1 MQRKKKREATKTKP
15 TAPQKEAVGVKNA
28 QTVVIG
34 APTSNPGLALR
45 DVSEELKALQL
56 DDGTLPIGMSEE
68 DAASL
73 RSLRA
78 SFTAEAASTGVRA
91 AAVDPWAA
99 EARPPA
105 EPWFNHTAGHLRP
118 LTQAEATSPQSPAS
132 DPWAAEAA
140 SPQPPAPVG
149 DLLGDLFGAA
159 APPPRDEPSALAQ
172 TSAEANPFGG
182 GPTDP
187 FAGATQPST
196 AAPSIDNPFGDAP
209 SAGAAEAPPAPQA
222 GNPF

>member
-132 DPWAAEAA
+132 DPWAA
-140 SPQPPAPVG
+140 
-149 DLLGDLFGAA
+149 
-159 APPPRDEPSALAQ
+159 
-172 TSAEANPFGG
+172 
-182 GPTDP
+182 
-187 FAGATQPST
+187 
-196 AAPSIDNPFGDAP
+196 
-209 SAGAAEAPPAPQA
+209 
-222 GNPF
+222 